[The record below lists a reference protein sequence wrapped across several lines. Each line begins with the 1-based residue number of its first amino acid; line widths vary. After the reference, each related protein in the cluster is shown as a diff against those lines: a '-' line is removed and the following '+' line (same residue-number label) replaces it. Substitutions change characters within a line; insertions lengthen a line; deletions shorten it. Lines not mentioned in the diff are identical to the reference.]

1 MELLSQFKLLR
12 PNSVAEAIAA
22 HAGKGSARFL
32 AGGTDLLANMRRGL
46 VQPDTLIDLGGIAEL
61 RGIAYDAQDGQ
72 TLRIGAGTTLEQLA
86 THPLLHRYPALT
98 EAALAIAGPTHR
110 AVGTV
115 GGNLCLD
122 TRCQFY
128 NQSDSWREAN
138 NFCMKAAGDTCRVAP
153 KSDRCYATFSG
164 DLAPALLVLGAVA
177 EIAGPSGV
185 RHSPLAEMY
194 ADDGIAYL
202 TLAPDEM
209 LVAVRVTPA
218 TGRHQLL
225 SGYQKIRVRGALD
238 FPLAGVA
245 VALRSENGQLLE
257 LRIAVTGADSRPLL
271 ISGLDALCG
280 IPLDDALAQ
289 LDKLLRKQVGPMET
303 TITPAAYR
311 RRVVPVL
318 ARRVIKRLIAAG
330 AE

>member
-1 MELLSQFKLLR
+1 MELLSQFTLLR

-22 HAGKGSARFL
+22 HAAKSGARFL

-61 RGIAYDAQDGQ
+61 RGITRDGQ

-86 THPLLHRYPALT
+86 TDPLLRDYPALA

-128 NQSDSWREAN
+128 NQSDAWREAN
-138 NFCMKAAGDTCRVAP
+138 NFCMKLAGDSCRVAP
-153 KSDRCYATFSG
+153 KSDRCYAAFSG
-164 DLAPALLVLGAVA
+164 DLAPALMVHGAVA
-177 EIAGPSGV
+177 EIAGRSGV
-185 RHSPLAEMY
+185 RHSPLADIY
-194 ADDGIAYL
+194 ADDGVAYL
-202 TLAPDEM
+202 KLAPEEM
-209 LVAVRVTPA
+209 LVAVRVPLA
-218 TGRHQLL
+218 AGLR
-225 SGYQKIRVRGALD
+225 SSYQKIRVRGAID

-245 VALRSENGQLLE
+245 VALRCDNHQLLE
-257 LRIAVTGADSRPLL
+257 LRVAATGADSRPLL

-280 IPLDDALAQ
+280 IPLTDALAQ

-303 TITPAAYR
+303 SITPAAYR

-318 ARRVIKRLIAAG
+318 ARRVIKRLLEG
-330 AE
+330 

>member
-12 PNSVAEAIAA
+12 PTSVADAVAA
-22 HAGKGSARFL
+22 RASHSGARFL
-32 AGGTDLLANMRRGL
+32 AGGTDLLPNMRRGL
-46 VQPDTLIDLGGIAEL
+46 VQPDTLIDLGGVAEL
-61 RGIAYDAQDGQ
+61 RGITQDAKS
-72 TLRIGAGTTLEQLA
+72 LRIGAGTTLEQLA
-86 THPLLHRYPALT
+86 AHPLLRAYPALA

-138 NFCMKAAGDTCRVAP
+138 NFCMKLAGDTCRVAP
-153 KSDRCYATFSG
+153 KSDRCYAAFSG
-164 DLAPALLVLGAVA
+164 DLAPALMVHGAVA
-177 EIAGPSGV
+177 EIAGRSGL
-185 RHSPLAEMY
+185 RHSPLAEIY

-209 LVAVRVTPA
+209 LVAVRVPLA
-218 TGRHQLL
+218 AGVR

-245 VALRSENGQLLE
+245 VALRHSNGQLDE
-257 LRIAVTGADSRPLL
+257 LHVAATGADSRPLL
-271 ISGLDALCG
+271 INGLDALIG
-280 IPLDDALAQ
+280 IPLNDALAQ

-303 TITPAAYR
+303 TLTPAAYR
-311 RRVVPVL
+311 RRVLPVL
-318 ARRVIKRLIAAG
+318 ARRVIKRLL
-330 AE
+330 EE